1 VLARYAIGAQL
12 DKDHQ
17 SGSIRGHLLMPRG
30 RSNEVDDKR
39 VSILFGHGRSQADQ
53 GVGIAWGCEQVPLN
67 VLSFHYRLR
76 SLAIRSRLRPVQRP
90 GQVVAD

>member
-17 SGSIRGHLLMPRG
+17 SGSPPYASGTQH
-30 RSNEVDDKR
+30 EVDDKR

-76 SLAIRSRLRPVQRP
+76 SLAIRSHLRSVQRP
-90 GQVVAD
+90 GKVVSD